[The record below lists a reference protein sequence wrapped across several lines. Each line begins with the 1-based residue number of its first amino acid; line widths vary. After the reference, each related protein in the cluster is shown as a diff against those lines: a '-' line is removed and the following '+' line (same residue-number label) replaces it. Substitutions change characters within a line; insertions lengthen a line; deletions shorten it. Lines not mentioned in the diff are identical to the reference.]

1 MGRKKI
7 RIWPFRFFVPLL
19 FCSLWLYTPVF
30 GHAAQ
35 ESSGYVPDYEDIQAF
50 LDEQDAELSF
60 GEMVDQLVLVLA
72 QETQPYRVS
81 SLILHLKNQKLQGWW
96 LQKMHPIPAEVPKH

>member
-35 ESSGYVPDYEDIQAF
+35 ESSGYVPDYGDIQAF

-60 GEMVDQLVLVLA
+60 GEMVERNSRYTAVPGRLVFIFGN
-72 QETQPYRVS
+72 P
-81 SLILHLKNQKLQGWW
+81 
-96 LQKMHPIPAEVPKH
+96 